1 MPSLLIHLAI
11 AKRYVELHPNR
22 ITNLNDFCKGSI
34 APDLNDDFSK
44 MLSKPEKLITHYY
57 FTSEDRTNFTMF
69 KQDKRVNLSND
80 YWKGYY
86 AHLLS
91 DDLFYLTYF
100 KQESDQSIKDNTNL
114 YDDFTILTSNLIKD
128 YHPKLD
134 SAYIT
139 DTIRHILT
147 TTKNGKCKYLDYPKV
162 QNFIEKVSTNL
173 DDYFI

>member
-44 MLSKPEKLITHYY
+44 MLSKPEK
-57 FTSEDRTNFTMF
+57 
-69 KQDKRVNLSND
+69 SN
-80 YWKGYY
+80 
-86 AHLLS
+86 
-91 DDLFYLTYF
+91 
-100 KQESDQSIKDNTNL
+100 
-114 YDDFTILTSNLIKD
+114 
-128 YHPKLD
+128 

-139 DTIRHILT
+139 NTIRHILT

-162 QNFIEKVSTNL
+162 HSFIEKVSTNL
-173 DDYFI
+173 DDNFI